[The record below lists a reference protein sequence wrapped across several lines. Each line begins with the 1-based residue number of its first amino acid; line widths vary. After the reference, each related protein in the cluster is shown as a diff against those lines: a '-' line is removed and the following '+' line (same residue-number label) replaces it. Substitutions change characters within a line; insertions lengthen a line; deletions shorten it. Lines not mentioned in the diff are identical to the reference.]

1 VDILQ
6 LRTFAAV
13 ADTGQFSA
21 AADDLDVTQQAV
33 SKRIASLESE
43 LGVRLFTR
51 TPGGAR
57 LTSAGR
63 AALPHAREILLSSER
78 IFAAVSVTPLRV
90 DVINRRIGPAALL
103 RDFHR
108 AHPSTELEVLTLFD
122 AATAIAAV
130 ASGEADATFRALTGP
145 LFFREAGR
153 SGRHRV
159 EAVRVLDEP
168 HELLV
173 GPGHALADAR
183 WVTPARL
190 ADYPI
195 WIPGL
200 VPGTEWGDYYQE
212 LAAAFG
218 LEITAR
224 GPHFGTDTML
234 DLLAED
240 GSQASLIG
248 ERTRFV
254 WPDGYDLRRIP
265 IRDPALVYPHW
276 LIWNAGN
283 PHPALKALRDFLPPV
298 SPVPGAWLPS
308 WA

>member
-1 VDILQ
+1 
-6 LRTFAAV
+6 
-13 ADTGQFSA
+13 
-21 AADDLDVTQQAV
+21 
-33 SKRIASLESE
+33 
-43 LGVRLFTR
+43 
-51 TPGGAR
+51 
-57 LTSAGR
+57 
-63 AALPHAREILLSSER
+63 LSSER
-78 IFAAVSVTPLRV
+78 IFAAVRVTPLRV

-108 AHPSTELEVLTLFD
+108 AHPATELEVLTLFD

-130 ASGEADATFRALTGP
+130 ASGEADATFRAVTGP
-145 LFFREAGR
+145 PGKY
-153 SGRHRV
+153 RV

-173 GPGHALADAR
+173 GPGHALADER
-183 WVTPARL
+183 SVTPAQL
-190 ADYPI
+190 AEHPI
-195 WIPGL
+195 WIPGI

-224 GPHFGTDTML
+224 GPHFGTDSML

-276 LIWNAGN
+276 LIWSAAN
-283 PHPALKALRDFLPPV
+283 PHPALAALRDFLPPAR
-298 SPVPGAWLPS
+298 PVPGAWLPS